1 MSGPAPRGARCRTR
15 WRLATGGGSAPWE
28 ERATRTSPG
37 GTDLAVCEGEL
48 LEADGELDVAGPHYV
63 LDLELSKLGLP
74 PATPRSGAALRVPRD
89 FFIRA
94 GNWYHAPQKRPSRW
108 LQFPPGLPFL
118 QMETPARNSLPCAI
132 ARLSVFNRPESQSF
146 E

>member
-1 MSGPAPRGARCRTR
+1 M
-15 WRLATGGGSAPWE
+15 
-28 ERATRTSPG
+28 
-37 GTDLAVCEGEL
+37 CEGEL
-48 LEADGELDVAGPHYV
+48 LEADGELDVAGPNYV

-108 LQFPPGLPFL
+108 LPVPPGLP
-118 QMETPARNSLPCAI
+118 LPTNGDASKEFFTVC
-132 ARLSVFNRPESQSF
+132 NRAVICFQQT
-146 E
+146 